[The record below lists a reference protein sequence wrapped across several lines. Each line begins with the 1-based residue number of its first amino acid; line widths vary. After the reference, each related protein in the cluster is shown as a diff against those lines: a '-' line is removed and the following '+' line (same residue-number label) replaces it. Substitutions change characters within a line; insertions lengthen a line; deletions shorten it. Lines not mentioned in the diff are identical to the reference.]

1 MFYCPDCG
9 NRTAEIRG
17 ESCAECAEFHADE
30 TAERVH
36 FDAIARHSEIEY
48 GEDSYIDA
56 LYEDR
61 FSGYVDG
68 WD

>member
-9 NRTAEIRG
+9 NKASDVRG
-17 ESCAECAEFHADE
+17 ESCGECVEFHAEE

-36 FDAIARHSEIEY
+36 WESIERASEIEY
-48 GEDSYIDA
+48 GEDSWLDA
-56 LYEDR
+56 AYEDR
-61 FSGYVDG
+61 NGGYVDG

>member
-9 NRTAEIRG
+9 EKAAETRG
-17 ESCAECAEFHADE
+17 ESCGECVDFQAAE
-30 TAERVH
+30 TAERTH
-36 FDAIARHSEIEY
+36 WESIASHSEIEY
-48 GEDSYIDA
+48 GEDSWIDA
-56 LYEDR
+56 AYEDR